1 MLFTANTVSEK
12 EIKSINNF
20 FDEFENQVETVS
32 EEENTKETSV
42 SLLILTM
49 VRVLLLI
56 DS

>member
-32 EEENTKETSV
+32 EEEKHKRNFCYK
-42 SLLILTM
+42 IHQLTCY
-49 VRVLLLI
+49 LLLPKI
-56 DS
+56 C